1 MDYNDNA
8 YSNDSGIDNSNDSDD
23 GNNNNRNNPFA
34 IAIMI
39 K

>member
-8 YSNDSGIDNSNDSDD
+8 YSNDSGIDNSND